1 MVTEESV
8 YEAIKEIIDPEIGI
22 NIVDMGLI
30 YEVDIDDTTVDITM
44 TLTSPGCPAGGQ
56 IVNGTQH
63 VTQQLEGVDEVNV
76 QVVWTPRWTPELM
89 SEEAK
94 DELGIF

>member
-1 MVTEESV
+1 MVTEDSV

-30 YEVDIDDTTVDITM
+30 YEVDIDDTTVDIKM

-89 SEEAK
+89 SEEAR

>member
-1 MVTEESV
+1 MVTEEV
-8 YEAIKEIIDPEIGI
+8 VLEQIKQVIDPDVGL

-30 YEVDIDDTTVDITM
+30 YGVDINDDIVDITM
-44 TLTSPGCPAGGQ
+44 TLTSPGCPAAPQ
-56 IVNGTQH
+56 LLNGSQT
-63 VTQQLEGVDEVNV
+63 VVQQLDGVEEVNV
-76 QVVWTPRWTPELM
+76 NVVWTPPWDPEMM

>member
-1 MVTEESV
+1 MVSEESV
-8 YEAIKEIIDPEIGI
+8 LEKIKEIIDPEMGI

-30 YEVDIDDTTVDITM
+30 YEVDIDDTTVDIKM

-56 IVNGTQH
+56 IINGAQH
-63 VTQQLEGVDEVNV
+63 VTQQLDGVEEVNIE
-76 QVVWTPRWTPELM
+76 VVWNPRWTSELM

>member
-8 YEAIKEIIDPEIGI
+8 FEAIKEIIDPEIGI

-30 YEVDIDDTTVDITM
+30 YDVEIDDTTVDITM

-56 IVNGTQH
+56 IINGTQH
-63 VTQQLEGVDEVNV
+63 VTQQMEGVEEVNV
-76 QVVWTPRWTPELM
+76 SVVWTPRWTPEMM

>member
-8 YEAIKEIIDPEIGI
+8 YEVIKEIIDPEIGI

-63 VTQQLEGVDEVNV
+63 VTQQMDGVEEVNV
-76 QVVWTPRWTPELM
+76 SVVWTPRWTPEMM